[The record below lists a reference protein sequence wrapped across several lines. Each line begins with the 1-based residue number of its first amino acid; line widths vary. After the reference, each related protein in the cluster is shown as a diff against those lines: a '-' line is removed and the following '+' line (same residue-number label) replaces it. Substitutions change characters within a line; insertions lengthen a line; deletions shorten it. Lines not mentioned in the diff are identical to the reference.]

1 MFDSLEKA
9 GSSPGPAKK
18 VGNVVSG
25 KPSPSS
31 REVSATGEK

>member
-18 VGNVVSG
+18 VGKVVYSNL
-25 KPSPSS
+25 SPSG